1 MNVQVFHWTIRG
13 VRAEVPLGQP
23 KHPASAGHTLK
34 LGTAA
39 ELTLNFIPWRL
50 IGASRRDRKE
60 TRPRTGARGL

>member
-23 KHPASAGHTLK
+23 KHSASAGHTLK

-39 ELTLNFIPWRL
+39 ELTLNFIPSE
-50 IGASRRDRKE
+50 IDRCQQA
-60 TRPRTGARGL
+60 G